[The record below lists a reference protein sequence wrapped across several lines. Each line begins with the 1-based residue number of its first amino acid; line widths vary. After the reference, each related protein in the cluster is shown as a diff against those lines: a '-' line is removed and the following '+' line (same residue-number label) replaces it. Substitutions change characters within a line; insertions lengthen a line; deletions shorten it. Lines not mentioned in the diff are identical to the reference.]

1 MTLKSEYFLQMQDT
15 IGDMQTFLIKVLEKG
30 GGGMQT
36 FLRKVLEHFGMEQHT
51 RLIWG

>member
-30 GGGMQT
+30 GGGHAYL
-36 FLRKVLEHFGMEQHT
+36 FKKGFGVFWEGTTH
-51 RLIWG
+51 